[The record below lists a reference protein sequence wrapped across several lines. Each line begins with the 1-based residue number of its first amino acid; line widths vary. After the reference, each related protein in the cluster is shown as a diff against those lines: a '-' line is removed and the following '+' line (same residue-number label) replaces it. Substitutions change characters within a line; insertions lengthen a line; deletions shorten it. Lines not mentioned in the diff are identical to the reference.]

1 MIESEGGRE
10 RSADEERRAEKE
22 GLEGGE
28 KGREGGRESYGIYGS
43 IRAAALKPGVSN
55 CLLHLC
61 PAAVLYS

>member
-10 RSADEERRAEKE
+10 RSADEERRAEEE
-22 GLEGGE
+22 GLEGE